1 MSEHTLDYTTVRDVN
16 LTPLREAVREWTKL
30 PQKFRDVH
38 TTFDRTVTKPL
49 STHQSGWHGEAKDAA
64 FKKFTG
70 IQEQLLEASRQ
81 AQKLGTVMSEALKK
95 IQDAKDELKRIE
107 AAVHEKPKQEGAK
120 NYLKL
125 NEKDGVVYIDPP
137 ADEDTPGLHKAYHET
152 LADYNRRI
160 REAIASASDADH
172 DLKTALLL
180 DPAGKGFNDDV
191 YGHLADVDKETKED
205 AKAALHL
212 AKDEGKEMSAKELS
226 KLNGI
231 LAKNAN
237 NPDFA
242 EKFALGL
249 GPKGSVDFWYNMA
262 KPEYKQNGA
271 AGSVQVERS
280 KAETARLA
288 ALQDN
293 LGVVLGLASQSDSP
307 EMKSWKKDMLDISMN
322 RINAEDAKGSPYA
335 DKGPYN
341 AQVLSNLMRTGKW
354 DSDFLNTYGDKV
366 LDKDQEKAVKNYKND
381 PPSKWISGGLSDS
394 AFLNFGPKNDAGED
408 PVTGLM
414 EALNHNPDASTEFF
428 KDKDHFDYLTK
439 EREWPEDGEIADE
452 GKLKDVKA
460 GSQSLAHA
468 LTAATTG
475 HEWDAPLP
483 HPPSHTKDQAHVM
496 SELIKGV
503 SSKDDHIKLEPGMH
517 APLGRAAA
525 EYTPDFFRL
534 MKDGSDD
541 AKLFPAQGALID
553 EREVS
558 HTDATRFM
566 LALGQDPDA
575 NDALTKAQKV
585 YTAEILEHHLGGDLP
600 ADQKYDASQKETV
613 QEILRASGETAGT
626 LAIGRQEA
634 VIGPAVVRDAEF
646 ESATLSGRLWG
657 GAAFSTGVIPATV
670 KWMSPVGGA
679 AFGSIV
685 TGAEAAAAYDIDAQ
699 ISRSE
704 SIDKADIAAQIY
716 DRAQKR
722 DIEQNE
728 VVLKEIEKLYPVDTS
743 NTWAEIYSKEGFNE
757 AVTRV
762 ARTAPFL
769 DSIDQV
775 KSLPVDRPDS

>member
-1 MSEHTLDYTTVRDVN
+1 MSAAPELDYTTVRDVN

-191 YGHLADVDKETKED
+191 YGHLADVDKETKRDLDAAVKLAGDED
-205 AKAALHL
+205 IKKDPKA
-212 AKDEGKEMSAKELS
+212 LS
-226 KLNGI
+226 QLNGL
-231 LAKNAN
+231 LAKNAR

-242 EKFALGL
+242 EQFATRMGA
-249 GPKGSVDFWYNMA
+249 KGTLEFWYKA
-262 KPEYKQNGA
+262 AQPEYDDDAWLTPKKRPEAVEKQ
-271 AGSVQVERS
+271 
-280 KAETARLA
+280 LA

-293 LGVVLGLASQSDSP
+293 LGTTLALASHSDSP
-307 EMKSWKKDMLDISMN
+307 EMTQWKKDVLDLGYQRMGPN
-322 RINAEDAKGSPYA
+322 RTGYDSQPPY
-335 DKGPYN
+335 GF
-341 AQVLSNLMRTGKW
+341 QVMSNLMRTGKW
-354 DSDFLNTYGDKV
+354 ESQFLHDYGEKLVKTDKEPFIGPAGE
-366 LDKDQEKAVKNYKND
+366 EKEQTHR
-381 PPSKWISGGLSDS
+381 KWLSNGRMPNN
-394 AFLNFGPKNDAGED
+394 FLNFGPGNDQGTDPFTGYLEALGHNGEASTDFFKNDE
-408 PVTGLM
+408 
-414 EALNHNPDASTEFF
+414 N
-428 KDKDHFDYLTK
+428 FDYLTR
-439 EREWPEDGEIADE
+439 ERTWMQDGEPTGDGPDKGATGPRE
-452 GKLKDVKA
+452 ALG
-460 GSQSLAHA
+460 HA
-468 LTAATTG
+468 LTSATTG
-475 HEWDAPLP
+475 HDWDAPLA
-483 HPPSHTKDQAHVM
+483 HPPSHTKDQAHIM

-503 SSKDDHIKLEPGMH
+503 SSKDDHIELAPGMH
-517 APLGRAAA
+517 DSLGRAAS
-525 EYTPDFFRL
+525 EYTPDFFRA
-534 MKDGSDD
+534 MKDGSGD
-541 AKLFPAQGALID
+541 AKLFPMHGNQAD
-553 EREVS
+553 MS
-558 HTDATRFM
+558 HIDATRF
-566 LALGQDPDA
+566 LVELGQDPDA
-575 NDALTKAQKV
+575 HAALTQAQKL
-585 YTAEILEHHLGGDLP
+585 YTAETLEHHLAGDLP
-600 ADQKYDASQKETV
+600 AGQKYDASPKETV
-613 QEILRASGETAGT
+613 QEILRASGETSGT

-646 ESATLSGRLWG
+646 ESATLSARLWG
-657 GAAFSTGVIPATV
+657 NAGFATAVIPATV

-679 AFGSIV
+679 LLGTIV
-685 TGAEAAAAYDIDAQ
+685 TGAESAAAYDIDAQ

-716 DRAQKR
+716 DRAQQR
-722 DIEQNE
+722 DVQQNE
-728 VVLKEIEKLYPVDTS
+728 KILETIQKYDHVNTS
-743 NTWAEIYSKEGFNE
+743 KTWAELYSEEGFDQ

-762 ARTAPFL
+762 GRTAPYL

-775 KSLPVDRPDS
+775 KSLPVERPG